1 MRVAIKSL
9 KKGKYFKEKFALKE
23 TRDPI
28 KIIRIMQLWFV
39 VENAEC
45 FLSAKYPL
53 KLPVMQS

>member
-1 MRVAIKSL
+1 MWVAIKSL
-9 KKGKYFKEKFALKE
+9 KRGKYFKEKSKLKE
-23 TRDPI
+23 IRVPI

-45 FLSAKYPL
+45 FLSAKYPS